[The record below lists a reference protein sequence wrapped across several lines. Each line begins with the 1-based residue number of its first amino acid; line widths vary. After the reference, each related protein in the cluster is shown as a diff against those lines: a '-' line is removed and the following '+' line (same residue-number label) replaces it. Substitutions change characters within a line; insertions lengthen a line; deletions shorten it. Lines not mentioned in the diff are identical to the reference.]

1 MAAPCAVGG
10 HAATRRCAQARAPVF
25 DNRHSIMSS
34 LVRFRDCDHSVFIS
48 YAHADDE
55 IYYNWVSDFAS
66 ELTKD
71 LAAELARVP
80 TGRPVLPPVHL
91 SEDNGPL
98 AGELSDQLKA
108 RVARS
113 FAVVVV
119 VGRHYVDSAWCGQE
133 LAYFQQAFGAEGLN
147 ARLYIVALAQAPI
160 VQAAATPVWRQV
172 FAGRNP
178 VWQTYFDDDA
188 VSRPVPVLRDDGK
201 APTQAFARRFDRLRD
216 DLVEKIKADLA
227 GPQPNPQAT
236 RLLIGVGAPELD
248 AAIAGFADQ
257 ARAIEPSTSV
267 LEPAALE
274 QRTLLAARLRD
285 AERLVLPF
293 HQGQPRLWAV
303 PGGQLA
309 VLLDCWRKLGKPDEQ
324 VFALDLSTVP
334 AADAAEPEHLEWLSR
349 LACPKL
355 APAALLARLFP
366 PATPAPAGSAAA
378 GIPPRPVRL
387 FIESNR
393 NEPWQWKLLGEQ
405 IRPLWQKLLDERHIN
420 VPLNLRPSGLNID
433 EIDLFNLDEADG
445 LILLWGQ
452 KEARSLLSQIN
463 LVEDRLTELAPAIV
477 AYLSPPKPQAEQAV
491 PALGWQVLRFQQ
503 QEAPPPKAVRPD
515 QNDATELTRF
525 LNDVLDRNTRRH
537 QPSVA

>member
-1 MAAPCAVGG
+1 
-10 HAATRRCAQARAPVF
+10 
-25 DNRHSIMSS
+25 MSP
-34 LVRFRDCDHSVFIS
+34 LVRFRDCDHSVFVS
-48 YAHADDE
+48 YAHADNE
-55 IYYNWVSDFAS
+55 VYGNWVSDFAS

-80 TGRPVLPPVHL
+80 TGRAVLPPVHL

-98 AGELSDQLKA
+98 AGELSEQLKA

-133 LAYFQQAFGAEGLN
+133 LAYFQQAFGNAGLN
-147 ARLYIVALAQAPI
+147 GRLYIVALAQEPI
-160 VQAAATPVWRQV
+160 TLAAAKPVWRQV

-178 VWQTYFDDDA
+178 VWQTYFEDDA
-188 VSRPVPVLRDDGK
+188 VARPVAVMRDDGK

-216 DLVEKIKADLA
+216 DLVGKIKADLGGA
-227 GPQPNPQAT
+227 QPNPQAT
-236 RLLIGVGAPELD
+236 RLLIGVGAPELET
-248 AAIAGFADQ
+248 AIAGFAAS
-257 ARAIEPSTSV
+257 ARAHEPSV
-267 LEPAALE
+267 ALLDFAALD
-274 QRTLLAARLRD
+274 QRAQLAARLRD

-293 HQGQPRLWAV
+293 HQGQPRMWAV
-303 PGGQLA
+303 AGGQLA
-309 VLLDCWRKLGKPDEQ
+309 VLLECWRKMGKPDEQ
-324 VFALDLSTVP
+324 VFALDLSEVP
-334 AADAAEPEHLEWLSR
+334 PTEPAEPEHLEWLAK

-355 APAALLARLFP
+355 LPAALLTRLFP
-366 PATPAPAGSAAA
+366 PAAPAVVGQAVAAA
-378 GIPPRPVRL
+378 ARPVRL
-387 FIESNR
+387 YIESNR

-405 IRPLWQKLLDERHIN
+405 IRPLWQKLLDERQIH

-433 EIDLFNLDEADG
+433 EIDLFNLDDADG

-503 QEAPPPKAVRPD
+503 QEAPPPKAVLPE
-515 QNDATELTRF
+515 QGDAIELTRF
-525 LNDVLDRNTRRH
+525 LNDVLDRTSRRH
-537 QPSVA
+537 KLSPV

>member
-1 MAAPCAVGG
+1 
-10 HAATRRCAQARAPVF
+10 
-25 DNRHSIMSS
+25 MSS

-55 IYYNWVSDFAS
+55 VYANWISDFAS

-80 TGRPVLPPVHL
+80 TGRPTLPPVHR
-91 SEDNGPL
+91 SGDNGPV
-98 AGELSDQLKA
+98 AGELSDELKA

-113 FAVVVV
+113 FAMVVV
-119 VGRHYVDSAWCGQE
+119 VGRHYVESSWCGQE
-133 LAYFQQAFGAEGLN
+133 LAYLQQAFGAEGL
-147 ARLYIVALAQAPI
+147 AGRLYIVALAQEPI
-160 VQAAATPVWRQV
+160 ARARQLPVWRQV
-172 FAGRNP
+172 FDGRNP
-178 VWQTYFDDDA
+178 VWQDYFESDA
-188 VSRPVPVLRDDGK
+188 VGRPVAVLRDDGK

-216 DLVEKIKADLA
+216 DLVAKIKADLA

-236 RLLIGVGAPELD
+236 RLLVGVGAPELD
-248 AAIAGFADQ
+248 EAIADFAQQ
-257 ARAIEPSTSV
+257 ARALEPTVSV
-267 LEPAALE
+267 LELAALD
-274 QRTLLAARLRD
+274 QRAVLAARLRD

-293 HQGQPRLWAV
+293 HQGTPRLGVV

-324 VFALDLSTVP
+324 LFALDLSAVP
-334 AADAAEPEHLEWLSR
+334 AAEPAEPEHIDWLAR

-355 APAALLARLFP
+355 PPQALLARLFP
-366 PATPAPAGSAAA
+366 PAAPAATEPAAA
-378 GIPPRPVRL
+378 PPRPVRL

-405 IRPLWQKLLDERHIN
+405 IRPLWQQLLAERHID

-463 LVEDRLTELAPAIV
+463 LVEDRLSELAPAIV
-477 AYLSPPKPQAEQAV
+477 AYLTPPKPQADQAV

-515 QNDATELTRF
+515 QNDASELTRF
-525 LNDVLDRNTRRH
+525 LNDVLDRTARRH
-537 QPSVA
+537 KLAVA

>member
-1 MAAPCAVGG
+1 M
-10 HAATRRCAQARAPVF
+10 RASVPA
-25 DNRHSIMSS
+25 RHSCCLDPVSTMAS
-34 LVRFRDCDHSVFIS
+34 LVRFRDCDHSVFVS
-48 YAHADDE
+48 YAHADNE
-55 IYYNWVSDFAS
+55 IYANWVADFAS

-80 TGRPVLPPVHL
+80 TGRAVLPPVHL

-133 LAYFQQAFGAEGLN
+133 LRYFQQAFGAEGLN
-147 ARLYIVALAQAPI
+147 GRLYIVALAQEPMTRA
-160 VQAAATPVWRQV
+160 VQQPAWRHV

-178 VWQTYFDDDA
+178 VWQTYFEDDEVA
-188 VSRPVPVLRDDGK
+188 RPVPVLRDDGK

-216 DLVEKIKADLA
+216 DLVAKIKADLA

-236 RLLIGVGAPELD
+236 RLLLGVGAPELD
-248 AAIAGFADQ
+248 EAVARFAEQ
-257 ARAIEPSTSV
+257 ARALEPTVSV
-267 LEPAALE
+267 LELSALD
-274 QRTLLAARLRD
+274 QRPLLAARLRD

-293 HQGQPRLWAV
+293 HLGQPRLWAI

-324 VFALDLSTVP
+324 VYALDLSEVS
-334 AADAAEPEHLEWLSR
+334 AAEPAEPEHLEWLHKLS
-349 LACPKL
+349 CPKL
-355 APAALLARLFP
+355 VPAALLARLFP
-366 PATPAPAGSAAA
+366 PAAPAAAERAAA
-378 GIPPRPVRL
+378 DAAPRPVRL

-405 IRPLWQKLLDERHIN
+405 IRPLWQKLLDERHIDL
-420 VPLNLRPSGLNID
+420 PLNLRPSGLNID

-477 AYLSPPKPQAEQAV
+477 AYLTPPKPAAEQAV

-503 QEAPPPKAVRPD
+503 QEVPPPKAVRPD
-515 QNDATELTRF
+515 QNDASELTRF
-525 LNDVLDRNTRRH
+525 LNDVLDRTSRRH
-537 QPSVA
+537 KLGLPAA

>member
-1 MAAPCAVGG
+1 
-10 HAATRRCAQARAPVF
+10 
-25 DNRHSIMSS
+25 MSP

-55 IYYNWVSDFAS
+55 VYANWVSDFAS

-80 TGRPVLPPVHL
+80 TGRTVLPPVHL

-119 VGRHYVDSAWCGQE
+119 VGRHYVGSAWCGKE
-133 LAYFQQAFGAEGLN
+133 LEYFQQAFGAEGLN
-147 ARLYIVALAQAPI
+147 GRLYILALAQEPI
-160 VQAAATPVWRQV
+160 ALAAAQPVWRQV

-178 VWQTYFDDDA
+178 VWQSYFEDDA
-188 VSRPVPVLRDDGK
+188 VARPVPVLRDDGK

-216 DLVEKIKADLA
+216 DLVAKIKADLT

-248 AAIAGFADQ
+248 SAIANFADQ
-257 ARAIEPSTSV
+257 VRAQEPTVQV
-267 LEPAALE
+267 LDLAALD
-274 QRTLLAARLRD
+274 QRTVLAARLRD

-293 HQGQPRLWAV
+293 HAGTPRLGVV
-303 PGGQLA
+303 PGGQMA

-324 VFALDLSTVP
+324 LFALDLSEVP
-334 AADAAEPEHLEWLSR
+334 PAEPAEPEHVEWLAR

-355 APAALLARLFP
+355 TPAALVARLFP
-366 PATPAPAGSAAA
+366 PAAPAAADPAVAAA
-378 GIPPRPVRL
+378 APRPVRL

-405 IRPLWQKLLDERHIN
+405 IRPLWQQLLAERQVS
-420 VPLNLRPSGLNID
+420 VPLSLRPSGLNID

-477 AYLSPPKPQAEQAV
+477 AYLTPPKPLADQAV

-515 QNDATELTRF
+515 QNDASELAQF
-525 LNDVLDRNTRRH
+525 LSDVLDRTTRRH
-537 QPSVA
+537 QLAGV

>member
-1 MAAPCAVGG
+1 M
-10 HAATRRCAQARAPVF
+10 F
-25 DNRHSIMSS
+25 DPLRPTMSP

-55 IYYNWVSDFAS
+55 IYANWVSDFAS

-80 TGRPVLPPVHL
+80 TGRAVLPPVHL

-108 RVARS
+108 RVAKS

-119 VGRHYVDSAWCGQE
+119 VGRHYVDSAWCGKE
-133 LAYFQQAFGAEGLN
+133 LAYFQQAFGTEGLN
-147 ARLYIVALAQAPI
+147 GRLYILALAQEPMAL
-160 VQAAATPVWRQV
+160 ATAQPVWRQV

-178 VWQTYFDDDA
+178 VWQSYFEDDA
-188 VSRPVPVLRDDGK
+188 VARPVPVLRDDGK

-216 DLVEKIKADLA
+216 DLVAKIKADLA

-236 RLLIGVGAPELD
+236 KLLIGVGAPELD
-248 AAIAGFADQ
+248 GAIVEFAES
-257 ARAIEPSTSV
+257 ARALEPSVSV
-267 LEPAALE
+267 LELSALD
-274 QRTLLAARLRD
+274 QRSQLAARLRD

-293 HQGQPRLWAV
+293 HGGQPRLWAV

-324 VFALDLSTVP
+324 VFALDLSSVP
-334 AADAAEPEHLEWLSR
+334 AADAAEPEHVAWLAQ

-355 APAALLARLFP
+355 PPAALLARLFP
-366 PATPAPAGSAAA
+366 PAAPAAAA
-378 GIPPRPVRL
+378 GAMAASPPRPVRL

-393 NEPWQWKLLGEQ
+393 NEPWQWKMLGEQ
-405 IRPLWQKLLDERHIN
+405 IRPLWQKLLDERHIS

-477 AYLSPPKPQAEQAV
+477 AYLTPPKPQADQAV

-503 QEAPPPKAVRPD
+503 QEVPPPKAVRPD
-515 QNDATELTRF
+515 QNDASELTRF
-525 LNDVLDRNTRRH
+525 LNDVLDRTSRRH
-537 QPSVA
+537 NLAVA